1 MCGVWNG
8 VLVVSVGAEGPDFLR
23 GNARYH
29 AKRARRFARQGPLS
43 PRRVRFSTGVSSCS
57 GVLWCSKRCSRIS
70 KRVCCNKIS
79 VMGKNE
85 GEKFGMEGEKFGM
98 EGEKFGVKGEKF
110 GVKGFEPSSA
120 VENLKYCL

>member
-1 MCGVWNG
+1 
-8 VLVVSVGAEGPDFLR
+8 
-23 GNARYH
+23 
-29 AKRARRFARQGPLS
+29 
-43 PRRVRFSTGVSSCS
+43 
-57 GVLWCSKRCSRIS
+57 
-70 KRVCCNKIS
+70 
-79 VMGKNE
+79 MGKNE

>member
-1 MCGVWNG
+1 M
-8 VLVVSVGAEGPDFLR
+8 GAEGPDFLR
-23 GNARYH
+23 GNARHH
-29 AKRARRFARQGPLS
+29 AKRGSRCARQGPLS

-98 EGEKFGVKGEKF
+98 EG
-110 GVKGFEPSSA
+110 FEPSSA
-120 VENLKYCL
+120 VENLKY